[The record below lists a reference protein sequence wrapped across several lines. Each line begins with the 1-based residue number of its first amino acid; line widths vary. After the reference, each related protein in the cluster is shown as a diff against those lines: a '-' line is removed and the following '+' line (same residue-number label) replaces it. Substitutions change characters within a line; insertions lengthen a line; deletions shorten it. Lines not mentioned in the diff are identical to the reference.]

1 MHAIRP
7 ARFVFGALTFA
18 TMLGALDVRAEY
30 DWLQFGG
37 TPQHNSN
44 NVDETLITPA
54 NVASLWRRF
63 QVLLP
68 AVAGGTP
75 VFLANVATANGVRDV
90 LYVATMSG
98 HIYALDARTGATIWA
113 HLVPCGTST
122 VGGFGCN
129 TTSSPA
135 IDPSRR
141 FVYAYGLDG
150 FVHKYAVGDGTET
163 TTGGW
168 PELVTRKL
176 TLEKV
181 SSPLAIAATSSGTFL
196 YVPTGG
202 YPGDQGDYQGH
213 LTTIDVNS
221 GSQNVFNAL
230 CSDQTIHFGKGGS
243 TGFPTCAA
251 TQSAIWSRA
260 GTVFDPD
267 VNKIFLATGNGHF
280 APSTHYW
287 GDSVLALNPNGT
299 GTAGGP
305 LDSYTPATFASLDGR
320 DSDLGSTG
328 PVVFP
333 TGWNAK
339 FPHLAAQGGKD
350 GIVRLLNLDNLSGQG
365 GTGFTGGEI
374 GNVVQ
379 LGSTSSPAA
388 ILPSPATWTNPA
400 DGSHWLFVSHFYG
413 TAGIQVGTDANG
425 FPVLTPVWQNTNPG
439 TSLNTQVTS
448 ASPLVA
454 NGVLYYGSSDKVL
467 HAVNPTTG
475 ALLWQDSTSL
485 STIKWQS
492 PIVANGMLYI
502 ADQRGVITGWESPA
516 PLLVGWG
523 SNSVGQVNGQIPDNP
538 VPSPRVTADD
548 GGNVVQAASGSQAS
562 ASVHVDGTVWT
573 WGAAIMLGD
582 GSTTSRATPGP
593 VPGLPRIVQVA
604 TGFQHVLAVGA
615 DGSLWAWGDDSCGE
629 LGPNATGSLTPVKV
643 PISGVA
649 HATAGNDFSVAL
661 KSNGEVWSFGCN
673 DQDQLGQGTSVTAAQ
688 VSTPARVSVP
698 YGIIQVSAGA
708 AHGIALRND
717 GSVWAWGR
725 NTEGQLGIDTTGGAP
740 SSVGV
745 RVDRHVAG
753 ITQIATGFN
762 HSLAIDANGAV
773 WNWGANTH
781 GELGDGKGVNEGTP
795 LMLSLPATAAQIE
808 GGQQTSVAVLSD
820 GTLWSWGSAIGYTSD
835 PTHYNM
841 TPVATGV
848 AGAKQIAMDDSTIL
862 AFMSSLVQVPV
873 LQYATPDAAASFLQA
888 AGLVLGTATPVM
900 ELCQFNGEV
909 IDSDPIWGSFV
920 PRGTVVNVTYVD
932 PGCM

>member
-7 ARFVFGALTFA
+7 ARFVFGVFTLAA
-18 TMLGALDVRAEY
+18 MLGAVNARAEY

-37 TPQHNSN
+37 NPQHNSN
-44 NVDETLITPA
+44 NVDETLITSA

-63 QVLLP
+63 QVALP
-68 AVAGGTP
+68 SDAAGAP
-75 VFLANVATANGVRDV
+75 VVLANVPTAAGVRDV
-90 LYVATMSG
+90 LFVTTEAG
-98 HIYALDARTGATIWA
+98 HIYALDARTGAILWA
-113 HLVPCGTST
+113 HLVPCATST

-141 FVYAYGLDG
+141 FVYSYGLDG
-150 FVHKYAVGDGTET
+150 FVHRYAVGDGTET

-176 TLEKV
+176 TIEKV
-181 SSPLAIAATSSGTFL
+181 SSPLTIAATGSGTFL
-196 YVPTGG
+196 YVATGG

-213 LTTIDVNS
+213 LTAIDVNS
-221 GSQNVFNAL
+221 GAQNVFNAL
-230 CSDQTIHFGKGGS
+230 CSDQTVHFGRSPS
-243 TGFPTCAA
+243 TTFPTCPV
-251 TQSAIWSRA
+251 TQSAIWARE
-260 GTVFDPD
+260 GVVFDPD
-267 VNKIFLATGNGHF
+267 VNKIFMGTGNGHF
-280 APSTHYW
+280 APSSHYW

-305 LDSYTPATFASLDGR
+305 LDSYTPATFQTLESR
-320 DSDLGSTG
+320 DTDLGSTG
-328 PVVFP
+328 PVLFP
-333 TGWNAK
+333 TGSNAT

-350 GIVRLLNLDNLSGQG
+350 GIFRLLNLDNLSGQG
-365 GTGFTGGEI
+365 GPGFTGGEI
-374 GNVVQ
+374 GNVLQ
-379 LGSTSSPAA
+379 FGSTASPSSIITA
-388 ILPSPATWTNPA
+388 PATWTNPA
-400 DGSHWLFVSHFYG
+400 DGSHWVFVAHFTG
-413 TAGIQVGTDANG
+413 VVGLQLGTDANG
-425 FPVLTPVWQNTNPG
+425 FPVLNPVWQNLNPG

-448 ASPLVA
+448 TSPLVA
-454 NGVLYYGSSDKVL
+454 NGVLYYASSDKVL
-467 HAVNPTTG
+467 RAVNPTTG
-475 ALLWQDSTSL
+475 ALLWQDTTSL
-485 STIKWQS
+485 SSVKWQS
-492 PIVANGMLYI
+492 PVVANGMLYF
-502 ADQRGVITGWESPA
+502 ADRGRVVTGWESPA

-523 SNSVGQVNGQIPDNP
+523 ANGVGQVNGQVPDNP
-538 VPSPRVTADD
+538 VPGPRVTSDD
-548 GGNVVQAASGSQAS
+548 GGNVVQVASGSQAS
-562 ASVHVDGTVWT
+562 VAVHADGTVWT

-582 GSTTSRATPGP
+582 GTAVQRATPSP

-629 LGPNATGSLTPVKV
+629 LGPNGTGGLTPVKV
-643 PISGVA
+643 PITGVA
-649 HATAGNDFSVAL
+649 HATAGNNFSVAL

-688 VSTPARVSVP
+688 VSTPGRVSVP

-708 AHGIALRND
+708 AHGVALRND

-753 ITQIATGFN
+753 ITQIATGFY
-762 HSLAIDANGAV
+762 HSMAIDSNGAV

-795 LMLSLPATAAQIE
+795 LKLSLASTATQIE

-820 GTLWSWGSAIGYTSD
+820 GSMWSWGSTIGYTSD
-835 PTHYNM
+835 ASHYNL
-841 TPVATGV
+841 TPVSTGV
-848 AGAKQIAMDDSTIL
+848 VGAKQVAMDDSTIL
-862 AFMSSLVQVPV
+862 GFMSSLVQVPI
-873 LQYATPDAAASFLQA
+873 LQYATPDAAAQFLQS
-888 AGLVLGTATPVM
+888 AGLVLGTATPIM
-900 ELCQFNGEV
+900 ADCQFNGEV

-920 PRGTVVNVTYVD
+920 PAGTVVNVTYVD